1 MKITLALSKAEIT
14 AVIMARSALK
24 HLLDPRRP
32 PVLTPD
38 RRPALDLLIESA
50 ISGLALKMNAEVDKD
65 EDGDLIYLR
74 GDISSGNKMSA
85 LRRVMETAIADKVLA
100 EAYKGVDS
108 EFSEACSENCFIS
121 ELGLRAVAA
130 GDARILATYY

>member
-1 MKITLALSKAEIT
+1 
-14 AVIMARSALK
+14 
-24 HLLDPRRP
+24 
-32 PVLTPD
+32 
-38 RRPALDLLIESA
+38 
-50 ISGLALKMNAEVDKD
+50 
-65 EDGDLIYLR
+65 
-74 GDISSGNKMSA
+74 MSA

-121 ELGLRAVAA
+121 ELGLRAVAT

>member
-1 MKITLALSKAEIT
+1 
-14 AVIMARSALK
+14 
-24 HLLDPRRP
+24 
-32 PVLTPD
+32 
-38 RRPALDLLIESA
+38 
-50 ISGLALKMNAEVDKD
+50 
-65 EDGDLIYLR
+65 
-74 GDISSGNKMSA
+74 MSA